1 MKVLMINGSPHKD
14 KCTYTALH
22 EVEKRLNIHGI
33 ETEMLFLGNYAI
45 GGCMGCGGCS
55 TTHRCVRDDMVN
67 AIIDRADEF
76 DVLVLGSPVYY
87 ASASGQLCA
96 FMDRLFYAGSSRF
109 AGKPGAAVVS
119 CRRGGAT
126 AAFDRLNK
134 YFTINNMPIVSS
146 NYWNQVHG
154 NTVEEVLQDEEGMQ
168 TMRMLGENMAWLLK
182 VIDAGRRAGVPDP
195 VYEKKIKTN
204 FI

>member
-1 MKVLMINGSPHKD
+1 
-14 KCTYTALH
+14 
-22 EVEKRLNIHGI
+22 
-33 ETEMLFLGNYAI
+33 
-45 GGCMGCGGCS
+45 
-55 TTHRCVRDDMVN
+55 
-67 AIIDRADEF
+67 
-76 DVLVLGSPVYY
+76 
-87 ASASGQLCA
+87 
-96 FMDRLFYAGSSRF
+96 
-109 AGKPGAAVVS
+109 
-119 CRRGGAT
+119 
-126 AAFDRLNK
+126 
-134 YFTINNMPIVSS
+134 MPIVSS

>member
-1 MKVLMINGSPHKD
+1 M
-14 KCTYTALH
+14 ALK
-22 EVEKRLNIHGI
+22 EVEKTLQEEGI
-33 ETEMLFLGNYAI
+33 ETINLHI
-45 GGCMGCGGCS
+45 GTQPVRGCIACRKCAETG
-55 TTHRCVRDDMVN
+55 RCVFHDDLYESVYH
-67 AIIDRADEF
+67 ILQEGIDGI
-76 DVLVLGSPVYY
+76 VIGSPTYY
-87 ASASGQLCA
+87 AGPNGSLCA
-96 FMDRLFYAGSSRF
+96 LLDRLFYSAGRLMAF
-109 AGKPGAAVVS
+109 KPAAAVAI
-119 CRRGGAT
+119 CRRGGAS
-126 AAFDRLNK
+126 AVFDRLNK

>member
-76 DVLVLGSPVYY
+76 DGLVLGSPVYY

-154 NTVEEVLQDEEGMQ
+154 DTVEEVLQDEEGMQ